1 MDKKSITFNFNKE
14 RRKIFY
20 KKILLPIFFVGLFI
34 TNDIDKGFELWR
46 EILFIISILIYIA
59 MIFLTTFTEEDEL
72 RIF

>member
-1 MDKKSITFNFNKE
+1 MDKKSMTLNFNKE

-20 KKILLPIFFVGLFI
+20 KKILLPIFFVALFI
-34 TNDIDKGFELWR
+34 TDDIDKDFELWR
-46 EILFIISILIYIA
+46 EILFSISILIYIA